1 MTNPLSDY
9 FRKPET
15 TVVLPAGKWYAFGD
29 IEFVNG
35 NEVPVY
41 SMLPAEEI
49 MMINP
54 EALVSGVAII
64 EILKS
69 CCPAVKNPSKLFY
82 PDVNAL
88 LLGIHRATYGS
99 KITQGSYCP
108 HCIETKNKV
117 ILDRIEQIIKEEKLN
132 IKEMTQED
140 GIALRAR
147 AEKDVAKQ
155 LTDMVEKNEFNDQP
169 VETTYEYD
177 SLVAMTNMLPD
188 EKIVEINGLKIY
200 CTPFRLEDKVKFV
213 NLELK
218 QNRIMKEYQDH
229 TANQDF
235 INDEYI
241 NVVEGLMNQYKE
253 LSDMSVDTLSSAI
266 LKIGLPDGSEVCDNG
281 YISEFLHQQT
291 LQDLNKLRDAV
302 RELTG
307 TGVPSMLDYECPV
320 CGHKWQAKFNGYN
333 QTDFFGVGSEN

>member
-69 CCPAVKNPSKLFY
+69 CCPSVKNPSKLFY

-108 HCIETKNKV
+108 HCIETKT
-117 ILDRIEQIIKEEKLN
+117 KLFW
-132 IKEMTQED
+132 I
-140 GIALRAR
+140 
-147 AEKDVAKQ
+147 
-155 LTDMVEKNEFNDQP
+155 
-169 VETTYEYD
+169 
-177 SLVAMTNMLPD
+177 
-188 EKIVEINGLKIY
+188 
-200 CTPFRLEDKVKFV
+200 
-213 NLELK
+213 
-218 QNRIMKEYQDH
+218 
-229 TANQDF
+229 
-235 INDEYI
+235 
-241 NVVEGLMNQYKE
+241 E
-253 LSDMSVDTLSSAI
+253 LSRLSKKKNSTS
-266 LKIGLPDGSEVCDNG
+266 K
-281 YISEFLHQQT
+281 
-291 LQDLNKLRDAV
+291 K
-302 RELTG
+302 
-307 TGVPSMLDYECPV
+307 
-320 CGHKWQAKFNGYN
+320 
-333 QTDFFGVGSEN
+333 